1 MTEDIYRHK
10 NDLKHINLI
19 NSDGFS
25 ALFVVNTPVF
35 DNSGVAHGV
44 EHMVF
49 RRSTAFPKP
58 ETLFQLTSLTDAKIN
73 ASTFAETTYFHCQS
87 QCYHTFMLSIN
98 YLLNGLFNPIFD
110 GEDLRCEI
118 HDGVNKGVIYQEL
131 IGIEQAHNEE
141 AKSSQSIQST
151 NQDDFFYGGI
161 STSIGD
167 LSLNDLRTFHQRFY
181 QASNITLVTANAD
194 IKKISHL
201 ITLLPEPI
209 NQSPQIKV
217 TLDKYRK
224 QSHARTQENAQK
236 NTQANKDNK
245 HHQKKYSPAINKLI
259 TVYHLWLQDPYYQ
272 GINDYKAIESTNI
285 PLVNITDTLPVPP
298 QSGLISPL
306 VNLSNRLCKD
316 SIDSQVANVDINNIN
331 IKQSKNK
338 PLLPNLFTKL
348 YQQAKQHLTINKSN
362 NNNQLNSNELNQG
375 KNIAYASD
383 QRNALWLTDIGAT
396 EEILATITSY
406 IISAYPKFLAPRCQ
420 GICYATQ
427 ALTIENSAYLA
438 IYSAFDVNP
447 DKRLK
452 EIALSLLELSQDKR
466 FISLSLV
473 LAKIKFCQAN
483 HVNNS
488 QVITL
493 SSSDISAYLQVLAN
507 SSHPKV

>member
-10 NDLKHINLI
+10 NGLKHINLI

-49 RRSTAFPKP
+49 RRSTAFPTP

-73 ASTFAETTYFHCQS
+73 ASTFAEATYFHCQS
-87 QCYHTFMLSIN
+87 QCYHTFVLAIN

-110 GEDLRCEI
+110 DEDLRCEI

-141 AKSSQSIQST
+141 AKSTQSPQGL
-151 NQDDFFYGGI
+151 NQDNFFYGGI

-167 LSLNDLRTFHQRFY
+167 LSLNDLSAFHQRFY

-194 IKKISHL
+194 IKQIANL
-201 ITLLPEPI
+201 VTLLPKQP
-209 NQSPQIKV
+209 NQSKQIK
-217 TLDKYRK
+217 TAIDKYEK
-224 QSHARTQENAQK
+224 QSQASVKENVK
-236 NTQANKDNK
+236 NKVKSIEGDEKNNDNKDNK

-259 TVYHLWLQDPYYQ
+259 TVYHLWLQDTYDQ
-272 GINDYKAIESTNI
+272 KIDDYKEIESVKK
-285 PLVNITDTLPVPP
+285 PFVNITDTLPVPP
-298 QSGLISPL
+298 QGDLIPPL
-306 VNLSNRLCKD
+306 VNLSNKLIKYGINGIAIKSTGAN
-316 SIDSQVANVDINNIN
+316 SIS
-331 IKQSKNK
+331 IKKSPNK
-338 PLLPNLFTKL
+338 PSLPSLFSKL
-348 YQQAKQHLTINKSN
+348 CQQAKKHLNIKKSK
-362 NNNQLNSNELNQG
+362 SYR
-375 KNIAYASD
+375 NIAYEND
-383 QRNALWLTDIGAT
+383 QRNTLWLTDIDAT

-420 GICYATQ
+420 GVCYATQ

-438 IYSAFDVNP
+438 IYSAFDVNT
-447 DKRLK
+447 DERLK

-466 FISLSLV
+466 FISMSLA
-473 LAKIKFCQAN
+473 LAKIKFRQVN

-488 QVITL
+488 HVITL
-493 SSSDISAYLQVLAN
+493 SSADISAYLQMLAN